1 MMSRFDEGKL
11 NIGRANSSSSSI
23 PCRKPLDFHSHRAIQ
38 RSPTDQNNNA
48 YSDPE
53 SHTSGE
59 EVENHMNSPSHCA
72 HYQTTSRPSL
82 VEKLKKP
89 TRQEVILEVWKAVSR
104 FMHRFRSMIDD
115 FSMITKDKEI
125 MTILVIKFS
134 QALQLFQAPTAA
146 NNGVCLGNDHQL
158 QWFFDQVLVEV
169 IQEHID
175 NQLATQL
182 SVNKFSPVSVSRSIS
197 ADNVSSMAFF
207 SNQFDNPNQFQH
219 NGTYTNFESFC
230 KAYSTSEATMPRS
243 NFSISSAPSYSS
255 QVVSPD
261 LAELSE
267 FLSCLDDDAWTS
279 LENV

>member
-1 MMSRFDEGKL
+1 MMSRFDEVKL

-175 NQLATQL
+175 NQLAKQL
-182 SVNKFSPVSVSRSIS
+182 SVSKFSPVSVSRSIS
-197 ADNVSSMAFF
+197 ADNVSSMAFC
-207 SNQFDNPNQFQH
+207 NPNQFQH
-219 NGTYTNFESFC
+219 NSTHTNFESIC
-230 KAYSTSEATMPRS
+230 KTYSTSEATRPHS
-243 NFSISSAPSYSS
+243 NFSMSSSASSASS
-255 QVVSPD
+255 QVVSAD
-261 LAELSE
+261 FAELSE